1 VVHEDR
7 AFTAAWRHPG
17 VAGVGKLLPDEVG
30 GVEPEPW
37 GSESAL
43 DALRSAVRELSS
55 SRQSLW
61 YPAQLRSGELG
72 TAEVFRA
79 WPARSL
85 HVVGASPLAG
95 ELRRLI
101 AAGEEPG
108 WELHPVPGGRTPL
121 HALAAPLRRL
131 SGSNRYF
138 NLLDRSGFAYVEEL
152 AATPDECLLDLRN
165 GGVKFLAAVRQVIS
179 EVAPETAAA
188 EGHAV
193 ADCRGSGRQPLPVLA
208 PGTLRALQVAAAWA
222 VAERGARTAADLNLL
237 AGGTCQLPPDVAA
250 AWDHIRRLDLRQI
263 AGQLLPGTSLAA
275 LAGEFLAEIDQ
286 RRQLI
291 VTSRSF
297 APPPRSTYDR
307 LAADLGISRER
318 VRQLEADALGKLAQ
332 AAADDRYAPLRWRA
346 AAAARPRA
354 DTLWPVEDAPVWME
368 GLLRWLPEHTT

>member
-1 VVHEDR
+1 VVHEGP
-7 AFTAAWRHPG
+7 AFPAPDTARRHPG
-17 VAGVGKLLPDEVG
+17 VASAGQLLPDEVG
-30 GVEPEPW
+30 GVVPELQPW
-37 GSESAL
+37 GGESAL

-55 SRQSLW
+55 PRQRLW
-61 YPAQLRSGELG
+61 YPARLRSGELG

-85 HVVGASPLAG
+85 HVVGASALAG

-121 HALAAPLRRL
+121 HALAAPLLRL

-138 NLLDRSGFAYVEEL
+138 NLLDRSGFAYVEEI

-165 GGVKFLAAVRQVIS
+165 SGLKFLAAVRQVIS
-179 EVAPETAAA
+179 DLAPETAAA
-188 EGHAV
+188 EGHA
-193 ADCRGSGRQPLPVLA
+193 ATDGRESGCHRLPVLT

-237 AGGTCQLPPDVAA
+237 AGGTRQLPPDVAA

-275 LAGEFLAEIDQ
+275 LAAEFLAEVDQ
-286 RRQLI
+286 RRELI
-291 VTSRSF
+291 VTSRAF
-297 APPPRSTYDR
+297 APP
-307 LAADLGISRER
+307 
-318 VRQLEADALGKLAQ
+318 
-332 AAADDRYAPLRWRA
+332 AAAHLRPPGRRPRHHSR
-346 AAAARPRA
+346 ARPPAGGRRA
-354 DTLWPVEDAPVWME
+354 GQAGP
-368 GLLRWLPEHTT
+368 GSRR